1 MMHHAVLGIVVAGLV
16 VISWPYALDA
26 GSPSNPF
33 KKPSPAPAGPTT
45 APPPADVAGT
55 AGVPLPSESAQAA
68 IATLAKKAR
77 TLRGAK
83 AASAWQLVLDKDFF
97 HSEALFAIAVMEAA
111 NGHKAGAMERL
122 HLLAKRVRPDAIEF
136 LVEARRHA
144 AFETMRADP
153 RFRKLVGI
161 GDVAATDYER
171 LMGHGGQWEQGGTA
185 CDRAE
190 VALQLRQ
197 TRAFALRVTTR
208 CDGDVSTMKF
218 RGTWKLE
225 AAAPGGVQLQFGKPG
240 KGDSKAASE
249 DASCALA
256 PVADEFSL
264 TCAIDE
270 DLTLTLLPARR

>member
-1 MMHHAVLGIVVAGLV
+1 MMRRLALGIAAAS
-16 VISWPYALDA
+16 SWPFLLAA
-26 GSPSNPF
+26 GTPANPF
-33 KKPSPAPAGPTT
+33 KKPAAPAPVPVVAPAVTPSVASST
-45 APPPADVAGT
+45 ASAETIKALLAT
-55 AGVPLPSESAQAA
+55 ARK
-68 IATLAKKAR
+68 AK
-77 TLRGAK
+77 GAK
-83 AASAWQLVLDKDFF
+83 AAPAWQAVLRADEH
-97 HSEALFAIAVMEAA
+97 HSEALFALAVLDMAGKRPAEAMA
-111 NGHKAGAMERL
+111 RL
-122 HLLAKRVRPDAIEF
+122 TLLSKQARDDAQEF
-136 LVEARRHA
+136 LIEARRHA
-144 AFETMRADP
+144 AFEAVRAQAS
-153 RFRKLVGI
+153 FRDLVGL
-161 GDVAATDYER
+161 GRAPTTDYEM

-208 CDGDVSTMKF
+208 CDGEVSTMKF

-225 AAAPGGVQLQFGKPG
+225 AATPGGVQLQFGKPG

-249 DASCALA
+249 HAGCALA